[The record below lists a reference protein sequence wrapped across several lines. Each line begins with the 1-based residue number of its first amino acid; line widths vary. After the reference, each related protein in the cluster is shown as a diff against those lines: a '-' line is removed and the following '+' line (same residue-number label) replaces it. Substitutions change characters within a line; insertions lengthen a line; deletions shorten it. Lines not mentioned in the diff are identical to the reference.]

1 MPEDNTVGNDALI
14 SMLGEIGSIA
24 MGAASISLSE
34 LTGKKIK
41 FTSPKVWLGDKPVV
55 ENPGQMKVL
64 ISVNYKGDITGSS
77 LMTLREEM
85 ALKIANLMLTPMGM
99 EVTELD
105 DLASSALMEAMN
117 QMMGAAARAL
127 SELTGAFID
136 ITTPTFLLL
145 EQGLTE
151 DMLDDI
157 KKNMKGKIASVQ
169 FAVWIEEQE
178 QEGHMYIFYPL
189 TLAAKLVINTLRNM
203 NQMKMKK
210 KK

>member
-1 MPEDNTVGNDALI
+1 MPEESAVNSDALM

-34 LTGKKIK
+34 LTGRKIQ

-55 ENPGQMKVL
+55 ENPGDMKIL

-77 LMTLREEM
+77 LMTLREGM
-85 ALKIANLMLTPMGM
+85 AIKIANLMLAPMGM
-99 EVTELD
+99 EVSELD

-145 EQGLTE
+145 ENGLTE
-151 DMLDDI
+151 DMLEDI
-157 KKNMKGKIASVQ
+157 KKNMKGKVASVQ
-169 FAVWIEEQE
+169 FTVWIDGEE

-189 TLAAKLVINTLRNM
+189 SLAAKLVINTLKNM
-203 NQMKMKK
+203 NSMKK

>member
-1 MPEDNTVGNDALI
+1 M
-14 SMLGEIGSIA
+14 
-24 MGAASISLSE
+24 
-34 LTGKKIK
+34 KI
-41 FTSPKVWLGDKPVV
+41 
-55 ENPGQMKVL
+55 L
-64 ISVNYKGDITGSS
+64 ISVNYKGDIAGSS

-99 EVTELD
+99 EVSQLD

-145 EQGLTE
+145 ESGLTE

-169 FAVWIEEQE
+169 FTVWIDGAE

-189 TLAAKLVINTLRNM
+189 QLAAKLVINTLRNM
-203 NQMKMKK
+203 NQMKKK
-210 KK
+210 N

>member
-1 MPEDNTVGNDALI
+1 MPEESAVNSDALM

-34 LTGKKIK
+34 LTGRKIQ

-55 ENPGQMKVL
+55 ENPGDMKIL

-77 LMTLREEM
+77 LMTLREGM
-85 ALKIANLMLTPMGM
+85 AIKIANLMLAPMGM

-127 SELTGAFID
+127 SELTGAFVD

-145 EQGLTE
+145 ENGLTE
-151 DMLDDI
+151 DMLEDI
-157 KKNMKGKIASVQ
+157 KKNMKGKVASVQ
-169 FAVWIEEQE
+169 FTVWIDGEE

-203 NQMKMKK
+203 NSMKK